1 MKITLDIPNT
11 TLCASV
17 ALVFVTKSG
26 MSMSSTIID
35 TNDLRTK
42 SEIKIKGDEQTEQGE
57 C

>member
-17 ALVFVTKSG
+17 SLVFVTKSG

-42 SEIKIKGDEQTEQGE
+42 SEIKIKGDDQTEQGE